1 MSCDGDSV
9 TNAVDWELT
18 DVPVP
23 LLSPDLHSFPQCLSS
38 PAHYSFLRAL
48 LQTRRN
54 IQRLYCAG
62 AVIFLFVWWKWSRN
76 ESQRLLACSD
86 IRKNTHYT
94 HKHSHPPEIQLVTK
108 SWPHQS
114 QPTISWQQ
122 TTQKIVVAPRAAQNP
137 LSPQPAPICSTA
149 VYTQTHSVK
158 TSRKDQHQNTDIHP
172 QTTELKR
179 GPAREQSLSRPS
191 RSPIRAALRAF
202 KPIKGLNPPGLDQTP
217 SLSLDEPRPGGRED
231 SLRSEVTFKWT
242 FLLSI

>member
-1 MSCDGDSV
+1 M

-23 LLSPDLHSFPQCLSS
+23 LFPPNSHSFPQCLPS
-38 PAHYSFLRAL
+38 PVHYSFLRAL
-48 LQTRRN
+48 QQTHRN
-54 IQRLYCAG
+54 IQYLYCVLTCWSVRY
-62 AVIFLFVWWKWSRN
+62 VIFFV
-76 ESQRLLACSD
+76 RLLKKEVEKEACPSAD

-158 TSRKDQHQNTDIHP
+158 KSRKDQHQNTDIHL

-179 GPAREQSLSRPS
+179 RPAREESLSRPMP
-191 RSPIRAALRAF
+191 SPIRSALRAF

-217 SLSLDEPRPGGRED
+217 SLSLEELRPGGRED
-231 SLRSEVTFKWT
+231 SLNSEVKFKWT